1 MSDGGEYDGGDG
13 DDVRPAGAF
22 GDGGRPASQV
32 PLPGGDFRLF
42 VTRLSFQA
50 MMSLGL
56 IENPLTKQKVVSLDG
71 ARMLIADLSMLREKT
86 FGNLDDD
93 ESAYLDKILSD
104 LRHHLA
110 RLEHKGRAAQ
120 GG

>member
-1 MSDGGEYDGGDG
+1 MSADEWDEERE
-13 DDVRPAGAF
+13 VESSRST
-22 GDGGRPASQV
+22 RRASDI

-56 IENPLTKQKVVSLDG
+56 IENPLTHSKSVNAASAQ
-71 ARMLIADLSMLREKT
+71 MLIEDLAMLREKT
-86 FGNLDDD
+86 SGNLDD
-93 ESAYLDKILSD
+93 EEEQYLDKILGD

-110 RLEHKGRAAQ
+110 RLS
-120 GG
+120 